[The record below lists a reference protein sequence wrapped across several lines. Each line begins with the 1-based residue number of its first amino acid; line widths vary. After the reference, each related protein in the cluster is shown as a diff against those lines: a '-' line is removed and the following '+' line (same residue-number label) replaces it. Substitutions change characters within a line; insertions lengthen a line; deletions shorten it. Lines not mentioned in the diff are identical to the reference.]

1 MGLLGKYFGDN
12 YDSVAGVFWIDD
24 FGSSGVVELPRHRSS
39 VPEPVTPVPE
49 PVEGTVTFELVTL
62 VASTGSATQP
72 KADRSQKTAHQGSGF
87 SPSGA
92 MSGP

>member
-39 VPEPVTPVPE
+39 VPELVASVPE
-49 PVEGTVTFELVTL
+49 PVEGTVPFGLVTL
-62 VASTGSATQP
+62 VASTSSATQRLP
-72 KADRSQKTAHQGSGF
+72 
-87 SPSGA
+87 GA
-92 MSGP
+92 